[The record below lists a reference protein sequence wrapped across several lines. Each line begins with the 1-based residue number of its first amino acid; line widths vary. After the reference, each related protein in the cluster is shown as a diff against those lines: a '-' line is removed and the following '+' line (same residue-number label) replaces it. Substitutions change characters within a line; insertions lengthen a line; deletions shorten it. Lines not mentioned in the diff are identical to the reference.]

1 MVLEQKKMLGDYLG
15 KIGIDDNADKIE
27 KIFEYLEIVYKKNK
41 VVNLIGTKEKKDI
54 FIKHILDSLSIF
66 NIKILR
72 EGELKEKRII
82 DIGTGGGLPG
92 MLLAIFLPQSK
103 IFLLDKSK
111 KKTGFL
117 RETIEALDLRNII
130 VITDRAEELSRKSN
144 FREKF
149 DIVIAR
155 AVTKLNILLE
165 LAIPFCTIHG
175 KIIFYK
181 SKKVFEEI
189 KEHSE
194 AISKLGGGFEELCDV
209 EVPDLEGFR
218 TFLILKKDKRTPL
231 KYPRNFAKIKRKP
244 LQKII

>member
-1 MVLEQKKMLGDYLG
+1 MEQKKFLDKYLL
-15 KIGIDDNADKIE
+15 KIGINNDSSKID
-27 KIFEYLEIVYKKNK
+27 KIFEYLELVYEKNK
-41 VVNLIGTKEKKDI
+41 VINLIGTKEKEEI

-66 NIKILR
+66 NIELLR
-72 EGELKEKRII
+72 EDKLKGKKII

-92 MLLAIFLPQSK
+92 ILLAIFLPESE
-103 IFLLDKSK
+103 IYLLDKSK
-111 KKTGFL
+111 KKTIFL
-117 RETIEALDLRNII
+117 RETTEALELKNTII
-130 VITDRAEELSRKSN
+130 ITDRAEELSREAG

-155 AVTKLNILLE
+155 AVARFSILLE
-165 LAIPFCTIHG
+165 LAVPFCNIHG

-194 AISKLGGGFEELCDV
+194 TISKLGGEFKKLYDV

-218 TFLILKKDKRTPL
+218 TFLILNKVKRTPL
-231 KYPRNFAKIKRKP
+231 KYPRNFALIKKKP
-244 LQKII
+244 L

>member
-1 MVLEQKKMLGDYLG
+1 MILEQKKVLYEYLG
-15 KIGIDDNADKIE
+15 KTGISNDSE
-27 KIFEYLEIVYKKNK
+27 KIDKVISYLEIVYEKNK
-41 VVNLIGTKEKKDI
+41 VINLIGTKEKEDI

-66 NIKILR
+66 YIKVMR
-72 EGELKEKRII
+72 EGEHQEKKII

-92 MLLAIFLPQSK
+92 ILIAIFLPGSK
-103 IFLLDKSK
+103 IFLVDKSK
-111 KKTGFL
+111 KKTDFL
-117 RETIEALDLRNII
+117 RETIEALDIKNII
-130 VITDRAEELSRKSN
+130 VITDRAEELLRKAG

-155 AVTKLNILLE
+155 AVTKFNILLE
-165 LAIPFCTIHG
+165 LAIPFCTING

-194 AISKLGGGFEELCDV
+194 AISKLGGEFEELYDV

-231 KYPRNFAKIKRKP
+231 KYPRNFAQIKKNP
-244 LQKII
+244 L

>member
-1 MVLEQKKMLGDYLG
+1 MILEQKEMLFKYLG
-15 KIGIDDNADKIE
+15 KTGVGSDTE
-27 KIFEYLEIVYKKNK
+27 KIDKVICYLEIVYEKNK
-41 VVNLIGTKEKKDI
+41 VINLIGTKEKEDI

-66 NIKILR
+66 NIKVLK
-72 EGELKEKRII
+72 EGEYQGKKII

-92 MLLAIFLPQSK
+92 ILLAIFLPESK
-103 IFLLDKSK
+103 IFLVDKSE
-111 KKTGFL
+111 KKTDFL
-117 RETIEALDLRNII
+117 RETIKALDIKNIM
-130 VITDRAEELSRKSN
+130 VITDRAEELSRKAD

-155 AVTKLNILLE
+155 AVIKFNILLE
-165 LAIPFCTIHG
+165 LVIPFCTING

-194 AISKLGGGFEELCDV
+194 AISKLGGEFEELYDV

-218 TFLILKKDKRTPL
+218 TFLILRKGKRTPL
-231 KYPRNFAKIKRKP
+231 KYPRNFAVIKREP
-244 LQKII
+244 L

>member
-1 MVLEQKKMLGDYLG
+1 LEQKKFLDKYLL
-15 KIGIDDNADKIE
+15 KIGINNDSSKID
-27 KIFEYLEIVYKKNK
+27 KIFEYLELVYEKNK
-41 VVNLIGTKEKKDI
+41 VLNLIGTKEKEEI

-66 NIKILR
+66 NIELLR
-72 EGELKEKRII
+72 EDKLKGKKII

-92 MLLAIFLPQSK
+92 ILLAIFLPESE
-103 IFLLDKSK
+103 IYLLDKSK
-111 KKTGFL
+111 KKTIFL
-117 RETIEALDLRNII
+117 RETTEALELKNTII
-130 VITDRAEELSRKSN
+130 ITDRAEELSREAG

-155 AVTKLNILLE
+155 AVARFSILLE
-165 LAIPFCTIHG
+165 LAVPFCNIHG

-194 AISKLGGGFEELCDV
+194 TISKLGGEFKKLYDV

-218 TFLILKKDKRTPL
+218 TFLILNKVKRTPL
-231 KYPRNFAKIKRKP
+231 KYPRNFALIKKKP
-244 LQKII
+244 L

>member
-1 MVLEQKKMLGDYLG
+1 MILEQKEMLFKYLG
-15 KIGIDDNADKIE
+15 KTGINNDTE
-27 KIFEYLEIVYKKNK
+27 KIDKVICYLEIVYEKNK
-41 VVNLIGTKEKKDI
+41 VINLIGTKEKEDI

-66 NIKILR
+66 NIKVLK
-72 EGELKEKRII
+72 EGEYQEKKII

-92 MLLAIFLPQSK
+92 ILLAIFLPESK
-103 IFLLDKSK
+103 IFLVDKSE
-111 KKTGFL
+111 KKTDFL
-117 RETIEALDLRNII
+117 RETIEALDIKNIR
-130 VITDRAEELSRKSN
+130 VITDRAEELSRKAD

-155 AVTKLNILLE
+155 AVTKFNILLE
-165 LAIPFCTIHG
+165 LVIPFCTING

-194 AISKLGGGFEELCDV
+194 AISKLGGEFEELYDV

-218 TFLILKKDKRTPL
+218 TFLILRKGKRTPL
-231 KYPRNFAKIKRKP
+231 KYPRNFAVIKREP
-244 LQKII
+244 L